1 MLPSIR
7 PSFALIAVVLLALL
21 AVEIP
26 ARVVEDVVIDPSM
39 VSAIAEPMVR
49 QARQQST
56 ATVTVLKTV
65 LRSIIVILIRNWIW
79 NYLVFID
86 DPLVRHDHRPD
97 HQENLRHHSFRLG
110 WYGQSRWHYHIYQR
124 SGCSLQPPE
133 ASVLGPACLCRPE
146 ERRRHQLA
154 VLPIE
159 SHPSFEV
166 IIQNLAREIQIDQNC
181 IFIVSSRRCCHSS
194 ATPTTRALNWWR
206 NHPSFFRRSTS
217 RRITSAWPA
226 HYSGSTVSSL
236 PSCLAFWRPQPP
248 RRRPSPLTRPLLYP
262 RRSLAPPAITSSELA
277 IRLASPLANRFD
289 R

>member
-65 LRSIIVILIRNWIW
+65 WRSFIVILIRNLIW
-79 NYLVFID
+79 NYFVFID

-97 HQENLRHHSFRLG
+97 DQENLRHHSFRLG
-110 WYGQSRWHYHIYQR
+110 WHGQPWWHCHIYQR

-133 ASVLGPACLCRPE
+133 ASVLGPARLCRIE

-166 IIQNLAREIQIDQNC
+166 IIQN
-181 IFIVSSRRCCHSS
+181 
-194 ATPTTRALNWWR
+194 
-206 NHPSFFRRSTS
+206 
-217 RRITSAWPA
+217 
-226 HYSGSTVSSL
+226 
-236 PSCLAFWRPQPP
+236 
-248 RRRPSPLTRPLLYP
+248 
-262 RRSLAPPAITSSELA
+262 
-277 IRLASPLANRFD
+277 
-289 R
+289 